1 MEYKELVEKIEQ
13 QYKELRDV
21 RGVISSYDDEIKVI
35 KDTQTQIKDQ
45 EKALLKYIESLILLT
60 PDKKHKSD
68 TNKYTMSIVKKTS
81 QKVDEKRLQDNFHY
95 TYIEYSKVVRKL
107 DLVRFK
113 KENPNHSVIE
123 KIEKTTMQVRD
134 NMKKEK

>member
-81 QKVDEKRLQDNFHY
+81 QKVDEKRLQNNFHD